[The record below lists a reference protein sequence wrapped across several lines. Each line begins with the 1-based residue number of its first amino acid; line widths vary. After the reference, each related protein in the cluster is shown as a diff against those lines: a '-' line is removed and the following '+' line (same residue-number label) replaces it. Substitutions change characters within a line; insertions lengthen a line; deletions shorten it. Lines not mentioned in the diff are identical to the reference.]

1 MATRNSFKSG
11 SAELLVLH
19 LLNKNG
25 DSYGY
30 EISQLIRQLSGGSIS
45 FPEGSLYPTFYK
57 LIENRCITDY
67 KKTAG
72 KRLVRVYYHL
82 EPKGLER
89 LNQLKEEYYRTNAGI
104 QSILNYDFTKTEGT
118 EDE

>member
-11 SAELLVLH
+11 SAE
-19 LLNKNG
+19 
-25 DSYGY
+25 
-30 EISQLIRQLSGGSIS
+30 SQLIRQLSGGSIS

-57 LIENRCITDY
+57 LIENGCITDY

-104 QSILNYDFTKTEGT
+104 QSILDYDFTKTEGT